1 MRRRKVEL
9 VVLSDIHLGTYGS
22 RAKEVLQYLKSIK
35 PKTLILNGDIIDVW
49 QFKKKYWPSSHT
61 KVLKEVLNLAAK
73 GSQIHFLPGNHD
85 EVFRRF
91 VGYKL
96 GNICIENKVILDL
109 DGKKAWFFHGDVF
122 DVTMQHSRWLT
133 KLGSVGYDLLIWLN
147 YRINQFLEFLGKE
160 RISFSKRV
168 KNGVK
173 SAVKYINQFEEI
185 CADIAIHK
193 EYDYV
198 VCGHI
203 HQPEIRDM
211 ETRKGRVTYL
221 NSGDWIENLSAL
233 EYDNKQWKIYYHD
246 ESVNNQPQEEDTAD
260 MDHKMLFQQMLKEF
274 QIETIDA

>member
-1 MRRRKVEL
+1 
-9 VVLSDIHLGTYGS
+9 
-22 RAKEVLQYLKSIK
+22 
-35 PKTLILNGDIIDVW
+35 
-49 QFKKKYWPSSHT
+49 
-61 KVLKEVLNLAAK
+61 
-73 GSQIHFLPGNHD
+73 
-85 EVFRRF
+85 
-91 VGYKL
+91 L